1 MASDYEEI
9 TQDNIKRRGT
19 EFSDIGRM
27 ISEQLYSDRTHFV
40 FELIQNA
47 EDALGRRHKA
57 LPDSPL
63 PNKIEFKLFIDRLE
77 VRHYGQLFDVND
89 VKAISDVLKG
99 TKANDAQQIGRF
111 GMALLG
117 FR

>member
-1 MASDYEEI
+1 MTSDYEAI

-27 ISEQLYSDRTHFV
+27 ISEQLYSDRTHFI

-47 EDALGRRHKA
+47 EDALERRYKA
-57 LPDSPL
+57 SPESIL

-89 VKAISDVLKG
+89 VKAIGSMSPL
-99 TKANDAQQIGRF
+99 Q
-111 GMALLG
+111 
-117 FR
+117 